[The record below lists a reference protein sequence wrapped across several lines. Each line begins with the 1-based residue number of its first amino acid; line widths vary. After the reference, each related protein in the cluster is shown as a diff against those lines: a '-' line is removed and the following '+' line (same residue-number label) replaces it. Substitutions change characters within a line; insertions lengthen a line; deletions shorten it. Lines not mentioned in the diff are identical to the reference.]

1 MIKEDNIKLIF
12 LSLSLIIIILIFFF
26 PFFWIITSSFK
37 SPEEIIST
45 STTIIPRSF
54 TLEHYDKI
62 LIDSDFFIYLK
73 NSLIVSFSSMIISII
88 LSVSG
93 AYGLHK
99 LKFYGNKFV
108 EYSLL
113 VTYAFPGVILLVPI
127 YLLFAKVNL
136 LNSYFA
142 LIIVNVLFAT
152 PFAVWMLKA
161 FFKLIPN
168 EIEEAAY
175 IDGASRYIVIS
186 RIIVPLAAPGIASV
200 AIFCFI
206 ISWTEYLFASILI
219 SGDDLKTLPVGL
231 AGIVGQYQIDW
242 GFLLSGAVLASL
254 PVILLFVFIG
264 KYFVSGFCLLYTSPS
279 PRD

>member
-1 MIKEDNIKLIF
+1 MIKENNIKLIF
-12 LSLSLIIIILIFFF
+12 LSLSLLLIILIFFF

-37 SPEEIIST
+37 IPEEIIAT

-54 TLEHYDKI
+54 TLEHYNKI
-62 LIDSDFFIYLK
+62 LFNSDFFIYLK

-88 LSVSG
+88 LSVSA

-175 IDGASRYIVIS
+175 IDGASRYVVIS

-219 SGDDLKTLPVGL
+219 SGDDLKTFPVGL

-254 PVILLFVFIG
+254 PVIFLFVFIG
-264 KYFVSGFCLLYTSPS
+264 KYFVSGLTEGAVK
-279 PRD
+279 

>member
-1 MIKEDNIKLIF
+1 MIKENNIKLIF
-12 LSLSLIIIILIFFF
+12 LSLSLFLIIIIFFF

-37 SPEEIIST
+37 SPEEIIAT
-45 STTIIPRSF
+45 SPTIIPRSF
-54 TLEHYDKI
+54 TLEHYNKI
-62 LIDSDFFIYLK
+62 LFNSDFFIYLK
-73 NSLIVSFSSMIISII
+73 NSLIVSFSSMAISII
-88 LSVSG
+88 LSVSA

-152 PFAVWMLKA
+152 PFAVWILKA

-254 PVILLFVFIG
+254 PVILLFLFIG
-264 KYFVSGFCLLYTSPS
+264 KYFISGLTEGAVK
-279 PRD
+279 

>member
-1 MIKEDNIKLIF
+1 MIKESNIKIIF
-12 LSLSLIIIILIFFF
+12 LSFSLLLIILIFFF

-37 SPEEIIST
+37 SPEEIIAT

-54 TLEHYDKI
+54 TLEHYNKI
-62 LIDSDFFIYLK
+62 LFNSDFFIYLK

-88 LSVSG
+88 LSVSA

-142 LIIVNVLFAT
+142 LIVVNVLFAT

-264 KYFVSGFCLLYTSPS
+264 KYFVSGLTEGAVK
-279 PRD
+279 

>member
-1 MIKEDNIKLIF
+1 MIKENNIKLIF
-12 LSLSLIIIILIFFF
+12 LSLSLLLIILIFFF

-37 SPEEIIST
+37 SPEEIIAT

-54 TLEHYDKI
+54 TLEHYNKI
-62 LIDSDFFIYLK
+62 LFNSDFFIYLK
-73 NSLIVSFSSMIISII
+73 NSLIVSFSSMLISII
-88 LSVSG
+88 LSVSA

-175 IDGASRYIVIS
+175 IDGASRYVVIS

-254 PVILLFVFIG
+254 PVIFLFVFIG
-264 KYFVSGFCLLYTSPS
+264 KYFVSGLTEGAVK
-279 PRD
+279 

>member
-1 MIKEDNIKLIF
+1 MIKENNIKFLF
-12 LSLSLIIIILIFFF
+12 LTLSLFVIILVFFF

-37 SPEEIIST
+37 SPQEIIAT

-54 TLEHYDKI
+54 TLEHYNKI
-62 LIDSDFFIYLK
+62 LFNSDFFIYLK
-73 NSLIVSFSSMIISII
+73 NSLIVSFSSMVISII
-88 LSVSG
+88 LSVS
-93 AYGLHK
+93 AA
-99 LKFYGNKFV
+99 YGNKFV

-113 VTYAFPGVILLVPI
+113 VTYAFPGVILLIPI
-127 YLLFAKVNL
+127 YLLFAKINL

-161 FFKLIPN
+161 FFKLIPT
-168 EIEEAAY
+168 EIEEAAH
-175 IDGASRYIVIS
+175 IDGASRFVVIYMIVI
-186 RIIVPLAAPGIASV
+186 PLAAPGIASI

-219 SGDDLKTLPVGL
+219 STDNLKTLPVGL
-231 AGIVGQYQIDW
+231 ASIVGQYQIDW

-254 PVILLFVFIG
+254 PVIFLFLFIG
-264 KYFVSGFCLLYTSPS
+264 KYFVSGLTEGAIK
-279 PRD
+279 

>member
-1 MIKEDNIKLIF
+1 MIKETYLKYIF
-12 LSLSLIIIILIFFF
+12 LTLSIIIILIIFFF

-37 SPEEIIST
+37 SPEEIIAT

-54 TLEHYDKI
+54 TLEHYEKI
-62 LIDSDFFIYLK
+62 LFNSDFFTYLI
-73 NSLIVSFSSMIISII
+73 NSLIVSFFSMFISII
-88 LSVSG
+88 LSVSA

-113 VTYAFPGVILLVPI
+113 VTYAFPGVILLIPI
-127 YLLFAKVNL
+127 YLLFAKIYL
-136 LNSYFA
+136 LNTYIA

-161 FFKLIPN
+161 FFKLIPT

-175 IDGASRYIVIS
+175 IDGASRIIVIFK
-186 RIIVPLAAPGIASV
+186 IIIPLAAPGIASI

-219 SGDDLKTLPVGL
+219 STDSLKTLPVGL
-231 AGIVGQYQIDW
+231 SAIVGQYQIDW

-254 PVILLFVFIG
+254 PVILLFLFIG
-264 KYFVSGFCLLYTSPS
+264 KYFVSGLTEGAVK
-279 PRD
+279 

>member
-1 MIKEDNIKLIF
+1 MIKENNIKLIF
-12 LSLSLIIIILIFFF
+12 LSLSLLLIILIFFF

-37 SPEEIIST
+37 SPEEIIAT

-54 TLEHYDKI
+54 TLEHYNKI
-62 LIDSDFFIYLK
+62 LFNSDFFIYLK

-88 LSVSG
+88 LSVSA

-99 LKFYGNKFV
+99 LKFYVNKFV

-127 YLLFAKVNL
+127 YLLFAKINL

-142 LIIVNVLFAT
+142 LIVVNVLFAT

-264 KYFVSGFCLLYTSPS
+264 KYFVSGLTEGAVK
-279 PRD
+279 

>member
-1 MIKEDNIKLIF
+1 MIKENNIKFIF
-12 LSLSLIIIILIFFF
+12 LSLSLLIIILIFFF
-26 PFFWIITSSFK
+26 PFFWIISSSFK
-37 SPEEIIST
+37 NPEEIIST

-54 TLEHYDKI
+54 TLEHYNKI
-62 LIDSDFFIYLK
+62 LFTSDFFNYLI

-88 LSVSG
+88 LSVSA

-113 VTYAFPGVILLVPI
+113 VTYAFPGVILLIPV

-136 LNSYFA
+136 LNTYLS

-168 EIEEAAY
+168 EVEEAAY
-175 IDGASRYIVIS
+175 IDGASRFVVILKIVI
-186 RIIVPLAAPGIASV
+186 PLAAPGIASI

-219 SGDDLKTLPVGL
+219 SSDNLKTLPVGL

-254 PVILLFVFIG
+254 PVIILFVFIG
-264 KYFVSGFCLLYTSPS
+264 KYFVSGLTEGAIK
-279 PRD
+279 

>member
-1 MIKEDNIKLIF
+1 MIKENNIKYIF
-12 LSLSLIIIILIFFF
+12 LSLSLIIIILVFFF

-37 SPEEIIST
+37 SPEEIIAT

-54 TLEHYDKI
+54 TLEHYNKI
-62 LIDSDFFIYLK
+62 LFNSDFFIYLK
-73 NSLIVSFSSMIISII
+73 NSLIISFSSMIISIL
-88 LSVSG
+88 LSVSA

-175 IDGASRYIVIS
+175 IDGASRYIVIYK
-186 RIIVPLAAPGIASV
+186 IIIPLAAPGIASV

-206 ISWTEYLFASILI
+206 ISWTEYLFASILV
-219 SGDDLKTLPVGL
+219 SGDNLKTLPVGL

-254 PVILLFVFIG
+254 PVIILFIFIG
-264 KYFVSGFCLLYTSPS
+264 KYFVSGLTEGAIK
-279 PRD
+279 

>member
-1 MIKEDNIKLIF
+1 MIKENNIKFLF
-12 LSLSLIIIILIFFF
+12 LTLSLFVIILVFFF

-37 SPEEIIST
+37 SPQEIIAT

-54 TLEHYDKI
+54 TLEHYNKI
-62 LIDSDFFIYLK
+62 LFNSDFFIYLK
-73 NSLIVSFSSMIISII
+73 NSLIVSFSSMVISII
-88 LSVSG
+88 LSVSA

-113 VTYAFPGVILLVPI
+113 VTYAFPGVILLIPI
-127 YLLFAKVNL
+127 YLLFAKINL

-161 FFKLIPN
+161 FFKLIPT
-168 EIEEAAY
+168 EIEEAAH
-175 IDGASRYIVIS
+175 IDGASRFVVIYMIVI
-186 RIIVPLAAPGIASV
+186 PLAAPGIASI

-219 SGDDLKTLPVGL
+219 STDNLKTLPVGL
-231 AGIVGQYQIDW
+231 ASIVGQYQIDW

-254 PVILLFVFIG
+254 PVIFLFLFIG
-264 KYFVSGFCLLYTSPS
+264 KYFVSGLTEGAIK
-279 PRD
+279 

>member
-1 MIKEDNIKLIF
+1 MIKEDNIKFIF
-12 LSLSLIIIILIFFF
+12 LSLSLIIIILVFFF

-54 TLEHYDKI
+54 TLEHYNKI
-62 LIDSDFFIYLK
+62 LFNSDFFIYLK
-73 NSLIVSFSSMIISII
+73 NSLIVSFTSMLISIA
-88 LSVSG
+88 LSVSA

-264 KYFVSGFCLLYTSPS
+264 KYFVSGLTEGAIK
-279 PRD
+279 

>member
-1 MIKEDNIKLIF
+1 MIKEKNIKFIF
-12 LSLSLIIIILIFFF
+12 LTISLILLLLVFFF

-37 SPEEIIST
+37 IPEEIIAT

-54 TLEHYDKI
+54 TLEHYYKI
-62 LIDSDFFIYLK
+62 LFNSDFFIYLI
-73 NSLIVSFSSMIISII
+73 NSLIVSFSSMSISVI
-88 LSVSG
+88 LSVLA

-113 VTYAFPGVILLVPI
+113 VTYAFPGVILLIPI
-127 YLLFAKVNL
+127 YLLFAKINL
-136 LNSYFA
+136 LNTYFS

-175 IDGASRYIVIS
+175 IDGASRFIVIS
-186 RIIVPLAAPGIASV
+186 KIVIPLAAPGIASIS
-200 AIFCFI
+200 IFCFI

-219 SGDDLKTLPVGL
+219 STDDLKTLPVGL
-231 AGIVGQYQIDW
+231 AAIVGQYQIDW

-254 PVILLFVFIG
+254 PVIILFIFIG
-264 KYFVSGFCLLYTSPS
+264 KYFISGLTEGAVK
-279 PRD
+279 

>member
-1 MIKEDNIKLIF
+1 MIKVNNIKLIF
-12 LSLSLIIIILIFFF
+12 LSLSLLLIILIFFF

-37 SPEEIIST
+37 SPEEIIAT

-54 TLEHYDKI
+54 TLEHYNKI
-62 LIDSDFFIYLK
+62 LFNSDFFIYLK

-88 LSVSG
+88 LSVSA

-142 LIIVNVLFAT
+142 LIVVNVLFAT

-254 PVILLFVFIG
+254 PVIFLFVFIG
-264 KYFVSGFCLLYTSPS
+264 KYFVSGLTEGAVK
-279 PRD
+279 

>member
-1 MIKEDNIKLIF
+1 MIKENNIKLIF
-12 LSLSLIIIILIFFF
+12 LSLSLLLIILIFFF

-37 SPEEIIST
+37 SPEEIIAT
-45 STTIIPRSF
+45 STTINPRYF
-54 TLEHYDKI
+54 TIEHYNKI
-62 LIDSDFFIYLK
+62 LFNSDFLIYLK

-88 LSVSG
+88 LSVSA

-142 LIIVNVLFAT
+142 LIVVNVLFAT

-219 SGDDLKTLPVGL
+219 SGDDIKTLPVGL

-254 PVILLFVFIG
+254 PVIFLFVFIG
-264 KYFVSGFCLLYTSPS
+264 KYFVSGLTEGAVK
-279 PRD
+279 

>member
-1 MIKEDNIKLIF
+1 MIKEKNIKFIF
-12 LSLSLIIIILIFFF
+12 LSLSLLLIIIIFFF

-37 SPEEIIST
+37 SPEEIIAT

-54 TLEHYDKI
+54 TLEHYNKI
-62 LIDSDFFIYLK
+62 LFNSDFFIYLK

-88 LSVSG
+88 LSVSA

-113 VTYAFPGVILLVPI
+113 VTYAFPVVILLVPI

-142 LIIVNVLFAT
+142 LIVVNVLFAT

-264 KYFVSGFCLLYTSPS
+264 KYFVSGLTEGAVK
-279 PRD
+279 

>member
-1 MIKEDNIKLIF
+1 MIKENNIKLIF
-12 LSLSLIIIILIFFF
+12 LSLSLFLIIIIFFF
-26 PFFWIITSSFK
+26 PFFWIVSSSFK
-37 SPEEIIST
+37 SPEEIIAT

-54 TLEHYDKI
+54 TLEHYNKI
-62 LIDSDFFIYLK
+62 LFNSDFFIYLK

-88 LSVSG
+88 LSVSA

-127 YLLFAKVNL
+127 YLLFAKINL

-264 KYFVSGFCLLYTSPS
+264 KYFVSGLTEGAIK
-279 PRD
+279 

>member
-1 MIKEDNIKLIF
+1 MIKESNIKLIF
-12 LSLSLIIIILIFFF
+12 LTFSLLLIILIFFF

-37 SPEEIIST
+37 SPEEIIAT

-54 TLEHYDKI
+54 TLEHYNKI
-62 LIDSDFFIYLK
+62 LFNSDFFIYLK

-88 LSVSG
+88 LSVSA

-142 LIIVNVLFAT
+142 LIVVNVLFAT

-175 IDGASRYIVIS
+175 IDGASRYVVIS
-186 RIIVPLAAPGIASV
+186 KIIVPLAAPGIASV

-254 PVILLFVFIG
+254 PVIFLFVFIG
-264 KYFVSGFCLLYTSPS
+264 KYFVSGLTEGAVE
-279 PRD
+279 

>member
-1 MIKEDNIKLIF
+1 MIKENNIKFIF
-12 LSLSLIIIILIFFF
+12 LSLSLLLIILIFFF

-37 SPEEIIST
+37 GPEEIIAT

-54 TLEHYDKI
+54 TLEHYNKI
-62 LIDSDFFIYLK
+62 LFNSDFFIYLK
-73 NSLIVSFSSMIISII
+73 NSLIVSFSSMIISIV
-88 LSVSG
+88 LSVSA

-219 SGDDLKTLPVGL
+219 SGDDQKTLPVGL

-264 KYFVSGFCLLYTSPS
+264 KYFVSGLTEGAVK
-279 PRD
+279 